1 MKKLSLILSALV
13 LICITSSCTKRSNC
27 EIVEGNHF
35 TGYYEYHEDVE
46 AAGITECNYYTKHY
60 KGFLIIEYPNDTCY
74 LGLEQSSIPH
84 KYRKDGLRTKV
95 NATFKW
101 IEPSGAYIPEDL
113 HYKLLCI
120 EEVE

>member
-1 MKKLSLILSALV
+1 MKKLSLILSVFV
-13 LICITSSCTKRSNC
+13 LICTVSSCTKKCGC
-27 EIVEGNHF
+27 EMVEGRHF
-35 TGYYEYHEDVE
+35 TGYYEYYEDVE
-46 AAGITECNYYTKHY
+46 AAGITEYNYFTKHH
-60 KGFLIIEYPNDTCY
+60 KGFLVIEYPDDPCY

-84 KYRKDGLRTKV
+84 KFRKDGLKTKV

-120 EEVE
+120 EEEK